1 MSSLVCLS
9 AQENQGCEEDQFDFG
24 LTPAAWHRLIYL
36 RENQCPGGGFI
47 CKLLRVASDG
57 AVYLPQLG
65 FTRGHPD
72 RAVDFSLQDALAS
85 AINLT
90 TGNNGVS
97 PHHLPLHIHPELPVA
112 VRLQA
117 EARCPSSGS
126 FPLPEDPIQSRSS
139 PALYLE
145 ECLLTCEQ

>member
-9 AQENQGCEEDQFDFG
+9 AQEDQGCEEDQFDFG
-24 LTPAAWHRLIYL
+24 ESVSRRL
-36 RENQCPGGGFI
+36 GFI
-47 CKLLRVASDG
+47 CKLLRVASDD

-97 PHHLPLHIHPELPVA
+97 PPHLPLHIHPELPVA

-117 EARCPSSGS
+117 EPRCPSSGS

-139 PALYLE
+139 PALYRE